1 MKALRILGGAA
12 LVALLAFALSACQK
26 NAQTD
31 MSQMN
36 DTTQV
41 SQGYGNEAPPAATPP
56 AATPPET
63 KPEAQGA
70 TLPKTTKSST
80 KHHGGTSGS
89 TKMSTS
95 SPATYAEKRTIEIP
109 AGTTLDVEMITPV
122 DTRTSNIGDKVEA
135 KLAAAITRD
144 GQVLADAGALVTGEV
159 TDVVRASRSKS
170 KDSRASL
177 ALEFNTIQTVDGPK
191 PLHATVNNAEGKL
204 IAKSTSTR
212 DKLLIGGGAVAGAI
226 VGKVAGGSTKS
237 AIIGAV
243 GGAAA
248 GTGAVLMAKGH
259 ELEIPEGAKVSLH
272 VDRPIVIVER

>member
-1 MKALRILGGAA
+1 MKALRILGSAA

-26 NAQTD
+26 KAQTD

-41 SQGYGNEAPPAATPP
+41 SQGYGNETPP
-56 AATPPET
+56 AATTPET
-63 KPEAQGA
+63 QPGAQGA
-70 TLPKTTKSST
+70 TLPKTSTDKTSTKSST
-80 KHHGGTSGS
+80 KRHSSTSGS
-89 TKMSTS
+89 AKTS
-95 SPATYAEKRTIEIP
+95 SNPSTYAEQRTMEIP

-135 KLAAAITRD
+135 KLAAPITRD
-144 GQVLADAGALVTGEV
+144 GQVLADAGAMVRGEV

-177 ALEFNTIQTVDGPK
+177 ALEFNTIETVDGPK
-191 PLHATVNNAEGKL
+191 PLHATVSNAEGRM

-237 AIIGAV
+237 TIIGAV
-243 GGAAA
+243 AGTAA

-259 ELEIPEGAKVSLH
+259 ELEIPEGAKVSLR
-272 VDRPIVIVER
+272 VDKPIVIVER